1 VPFFTGVSQASER
14 SRYYNEL
21 AGGNIGRLASIS
33 DGIFAVGMTLLVL
46 GLAVPAVEAVKTES
60 DLLRQLRDL
69 LPGIVTY
76 FMSFLTLGIFWVAHQ
91 TQLSQLSRS
100 NRNFTWIHLAFLLG
114 VTLVPFSTALL
125 ARFHWSRVALIV
137 YWLNIFVLGLTLLL
151 AFEYGARAGLFPDE
165 ERLMLGRVI
174 RRRIYTAQTLYL
186 VGMLLCFID
195 THLSI
200 GVIVAIQLNYAIAP
214 RIPLL
219 HRL

>member
-1 VPFFTGVSQASER
+1 VSQASER

-46 GLAVPAVEAVKTES
+46 GLAVPAVDAVKTES

-100 NRNFTWIHLAFLLG
+100 NRNFTWIHLAFLLA
-114 VTLVPFSTALL
+114 VTLIPFSTALL
-125 ARFHWSRVALIV
+125 ARFHWSKVALIV
-137 YWLNIFVLGLTLLL
+137 YWLNIFVLGITLLV